1 VTAAPPAVE
10 SRLSPGEIA
19 ARWHGRGAVVVVD
32 LDAYAGNLRTIR
44 EWVNPNTRL
53 MVVVKANAYGHGAVP
68 LSRVALE
75 SGAGALGVATVD
87 EGAQLR
93 AAGIES
99 PILVFGAIGRHER
112 ARAIGLNLELVVTS
126 VEFAR
131 GLAAEAK
138 ATLRKE
144 PVPVHL
150 KVDSGMNRFG
160 ANPEEALAVANEII
174 AQPELHLVG
183 LMTHQASADAEHM
196 EPALRQAAEF
206 DATCATLAA
215 AGIEVPMQHLA
226 NSATILRFPD
236 MHRGQVRAGIITYGL
251 DPDATCPA
259 PPPLRPIAT
268 VFGRLMRVFE
278 IEPGE
283 VVGYGGTYRPER
295 RERVG
300 LVPLGY
306 ADGYR
311 REFSNLGWMAVNG
324 QRAEIIGRVSMDQC
338 VIRLPDGVEVRE
350 GDLVVVAGD
359 GTPDTAAAPTFNDLA
374 ALIGTIP
381 YELTC
386 GLAPRL
392 PRLYMRDGR
401 LVAVADLSGY
411 RELS

>member
-1 VTAAPPAVE
+1 MTAAPPVVE
-10 SRLSPGEIA
+10 PRLSPARIA
-19 ARWHGRGAVVVVD
+19 ASWHGRGAVVVVD
-32 LDAYAGNLRTIR
+32 LDAYAGNIRTIR
-44 EWVNPNTRL
+44 EWVNPDARL
-53 MVVVKANAYGHGAVP
+53 LVVVKANAYGHGAVP
-68 LSRVALE
+68 LAKVALE

-93 AAGIES
+93 ATGIEA

-126 VEFAR
+126 IDFAR

-138 ATLRKE
+138 SALRKE

-150 KVDSGMNRFG
+150 KIDSGMNRFG
-160 ANPEEALAVANEII
+160 ANPADAIDVAREIVAL
-174 AQPELHLVG
+174 PELQLVG
-183 LMTHQASADAEHM
+183 LMTHQASADAEQV

-206 DATCATLAA
+206 DAVAASLAA
-215 AGIEVPMQHLA
+215 AGIETPMQHMA

-236 MHRGQVRAGIITYGL
+236 MHRGQVRAGIISFGL
-251 DPDATCPA
+251 NPDPALPA

-268 VFGRLMRVFE
+268 VHARLMRVFE

-283 VVGYGGTYRPER
+283 VVGYGGTYRPGQ

-311 REFSNLGWMAVNG
+311 RDFSNRGWMAVQG

-338 VIRLPDGVEVRE
+338 VIRLPDGSNARE
-350 GDLVVVAGD
+350 GDTVVVVGD
-359 GTPDTAAAPTFNDLA
+359 GTMETAEAPTFNDLA
-374 ALIGTIP
+374 SLIGTIP

-386 GLAPRL
+386 DLAPRL
-392 PRLYMRDGR
+392 PRLYAREGR
-401 LVAVADLSGY
+401 LVAVADLFGY
-411 RELS
+411 RELT